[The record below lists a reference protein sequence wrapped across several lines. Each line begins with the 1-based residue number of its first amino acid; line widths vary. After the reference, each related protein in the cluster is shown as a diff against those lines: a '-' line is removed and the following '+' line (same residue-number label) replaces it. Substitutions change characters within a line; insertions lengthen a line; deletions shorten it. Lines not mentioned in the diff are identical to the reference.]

1 MRRTIAGTAAV
12 LLTSLVIWGPLA
24 SPGGAA
30 PSTLQCAGSSAPA
43 CALLDQFSAQLGPI
57 APLLGSAAPL
67 TSQAQDLAARSD
79 TAAGVPTAQVVD
91 VSDALLAQL
100 GALPAPVQTLV
111 GATRL
116 GDVTHTL
123 QALVAALTAP
133 VAPTQQSSS
142 GSGGATPARTSTPAA
157 VAPFG
162 GARAA
167 EASAAPAPAA
177 TGGATSSDKVPAVP
191 VGDPLTLA
199 PLALPEFGFDP
210 SFAPAVTVDTDT
222 AQTAH
227 EARLAAVE
235 DSLGG
240 DSRAELVVVAG
251 LSVVLLAAAGV
262 AQLEAKRHQIPD

>member
-12 LLTSLVIWGPLA
+12 LLTSLVSWGPLA

-43 CALLDQFSAQLGPI
+43 CALLDELSAQLAPI
-57 APLLGSAAPL
+57 APLLGSAAPVA
-67 TSQAQDLAARSD
+67 SQAQDLAARSD

-123 QALVAALTAP
+123 QSLVAALTAP
-133 VAPTQQSSS
+133 VSPTQQSSS
-142 GSGGATPARTSTPAA
+142 GSGATPARTSSPAA

-210 SFAPAVTVDTDT
+210 SFAPAVTADTDT

-227 EARLAAVE
+227 EAELAAVA

-240 DSRAELVVVAG
+240 DNRAELVVVVG